1 MHYKYTLRYDSTHRI
16 KSKNIL
22 VRFPSGCGFKYPVP
36 QLRYQAIENDSSAG
50 FLESGTYYGKGQ
62 SRFGVSSTCLFAE
75 VRIQEKLFS

>member
-1 MHYKYTLRYDSTHRI
+1 MHYNYRSRYGSTRRI

-22 VRFPSGCGFKYPVP
+22 VRSPPDCGLKYPVP

-50 FLESGTYYGKGQ
+50 FWNQMLLDRGQ

-75 VRIQEKLFS
+75 VKIQKKLCS